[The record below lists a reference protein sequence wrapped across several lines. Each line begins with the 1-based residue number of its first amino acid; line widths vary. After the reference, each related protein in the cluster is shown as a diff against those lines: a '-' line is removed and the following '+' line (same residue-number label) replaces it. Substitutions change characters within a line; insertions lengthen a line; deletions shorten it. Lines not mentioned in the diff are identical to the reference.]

1 MFHMK
6 HGTPRCPIPVERKPT
21 KPYPSLH
28 PRTGHHINSRVP
40 FAAPRARSIHVGQ
53 GEEPAAHEAVYRS
66 IADPGLTLEA
76 QTMKPDPGGREWTQ
90 PSDAARRVRD
100 KSPHTAQHGR
110 RGCGRNEAR
119 PVAATRLQTTPI
131 QLISPRPGAAQP
143 ARRDP
148 ARRGPTRLTPAG
160 PTRCDSVSRPGVTRL
175 GPARHGPA
183 RLGPPRLG
191 SARLG
196 PARLGTARRNSTRPR
211 HDPARHDA
219 TRHDPARP
227 GTARRDPARLGTTRH
242 DPARRDPARHDAM
255 PSLGS
260 ARL

>member
-1 MFHMK
+1 MK

-175 GPARHGPA
+175 GPAR
-183 RLGPPRLG
+183 LGP
-191 SARLG
+191 ARLG
-196 PARLGTARRNSTRPR
+196 PARLGATRPG
-211 HDPARHDA
+211 A
-219 TRHDPARP
+219 TRHGPTQLDATPARP
-227 GTARRDPARLGTTRH
+227 GTARRDPARPGTTRHGTTRPGTTRH
-242 DPARRDPARHDAM
+242 DPA
-255 PSLGS
+255 
-260 ARL
+260 

>member
-175 GPARHGPA
+175 GPAR
-183 RLGPPRLG
+183 LGP
-191 SARLG
+191 ARLG
-196 PARLGTARRNSTRPR
+196 PARLGATRPG
-211 HDPARHDA
+211 A
-219 TRHDPARP
+219 TRHGPTQLDATPARP
-227 GTARRDPARLGTTRH
+227 GTARRDPARPGTTRHGTTRPGTTRH
-242 DPARRDPARHDAM
+242 DPA
-255 PSLGS
+255 
-260 ARL
+260 